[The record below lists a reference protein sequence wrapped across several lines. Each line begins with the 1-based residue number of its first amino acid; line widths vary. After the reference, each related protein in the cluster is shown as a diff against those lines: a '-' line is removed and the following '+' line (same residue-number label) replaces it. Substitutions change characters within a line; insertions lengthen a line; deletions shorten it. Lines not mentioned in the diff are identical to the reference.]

1 MPAITDPIPSPLRT
15 RKHSRR
21 SRVSVIVGI
30 LLAMLILPSAAG
42 AADDTSLVSVNA
54 AGTDGGNGDSSQLSI
69 SADGMKVAFESTA
82 NDLVGTDTNRR
93 PDVFVR
99 DLTTGTTTLVSVNAA
114 GTDSGNGV
122 SYGPSISADGT
133 KVAFGSDDS
142 NLVGTDTNGTDD
154 IFVRDLTAGTTTL
167 VSVNAA
173 GTDSGNG
180 DSFSLSISADGT
192 KVAFGSSASDLV
204 GTDTNGGQDVFVRDL
219 TTRTTTLVSVNLA
232 GNDSGSPGSHNFYQQ
247 SISADGT
254 KVVFTSQASDLV
266 GTDTNGA
273 YDVFVRDLST
283 GVTELVSVNAA
294 GTDSGNSESL
304 MRAISADATKI
315 AFTSEASD
323 LVGTDTNGLQDVFAR
338 DLTTGTTILASINA
352 AGTDSGNAASIDP
365 VMSADGT
372 KVAFSSSASDLVG
385 NETKGR
391 YNAFER
397 DLTAPIDTR
406 TTLSSSHSPSIVGER
421 VTYHATVSPAPV
433 GGAVKFSDAGIMIAG
448 CGHRSVNAST
458 GRATCHVTYGAPGS
472 HLITAAYSGDAVFGA
487 STSSAL
493 AQEVAYAVKLLYD
506 PARSRKSGSTIPIK
520 VQLLDYAGN
529 DVSSPGIV
537 LTVSDLSPGPA
548 PGSPPSGPF
557 TYMSFTQGP
566 GYQLNVKTTKYPGST
581 YTLSFTAGGDPTTH
595 TAGFKVGAIDE

>member
-1 MPAITDPIPSPLRT
+1 MRIVPTITDPISHLRA
-15 RKHSRR
+15 RKRLR
-21 SRVSVIVGI
+21 GGRVSVIVGI
-30 LLAMLILPSAAG
+30 LLVVLILSSVAG
-42 AADDTSLVSVNA
+42 ATPTTTLVSVNA
-54 AGTDGGNGDSSQLSI
+54 AGTDGGNGDSGQLSI
-69 SADGMKVAFESTA
+69 SADGTKVAFESTA
-82 NDLVGTDTNRR
+82 RDLVGTDTNRR

-180 DSFSLSISADGT
+180 DSYGPSISAAGT

-219 TTRTTTLVSVNLA
+219 TAGTTTLVSVNTA
-232 GNDSGSPGSHNFYQQ
+232 GNDSGSPGSLNFYQQ

-266 GTDTNGA
+266 GTDTNGD
-273 YDVFVRDLST
+273 YDVFVRDLTT
-283 GVTELVSVNAA
+283 GVTKLVSVNAA
-294 GTDSGNSESL
+294 GTDSGNSSSL
-304 MRAISADATKI
+304 MRAISSDATKI

-338 DLTTGTTILASINA
+338 DLRAGTTILASINA
-352 AGTDSGNAASIDP
+352 AGTDSGNAASDDP

-372 KVAFSSSASDLVG
+372 KVAFASIASDLVG

-391 YNAFER
+391 GNAFVR
-397 DLTAPIDTR
+397 DLTASIATS
-406 TTLSSSHSPSIVGER
+406 TMLSSAHDPSTVGGP

-433 GGAVKFSDAGIMIAG
+433 GGAVKFSDAGITIAG

-472 HLITAAYSGDAVFGA
+472 HLITAAYSGDADFGG
-487 STSSAL
+487 STSSVL
-493 AQEVAYAVKLLYD
+493 TQEVTYAVKLLYD
-506 PARSRKSGSTIPIK
+506 PARSHKSGSTIPIK
-520 VQLLDYAGN
+520 VQLLDFAGN
-529 DVSSPGIV
+529 DVSSPSIAI
-537 LTVSDLSPGPA
+537 TVSGFSPSPA
-548 PGSPPSGPF
+548 PGAPPSGHF

-566 GYQLNVKTTKYPGST
+566 GYQLNVKTTKYPANT
-581 YTLSFTAGGDPTTH
+581 YTLSFTAGGDATTH
-595 TAGFKVGAIDE
+595 VVQFKVGA